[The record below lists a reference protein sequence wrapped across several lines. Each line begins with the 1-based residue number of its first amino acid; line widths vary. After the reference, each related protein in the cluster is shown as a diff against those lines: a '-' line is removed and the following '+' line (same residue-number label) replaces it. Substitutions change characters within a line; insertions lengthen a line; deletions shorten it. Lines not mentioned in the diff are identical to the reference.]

1 VWRVLRELSYML
13 TYSKKLE
20 DYSTLARTLAASTII
35 ALLLITRFLSRNILT
50 EIVRLTLIFSF
61 ELCLASHMRG
71 IRGVLAGLKLIVVFA
86 ITGTLVFYMS
96 YLFGWLAPNPVQIV
110 PGALRLVVLF
120 LGFSL
125 PFQLISLRELRSLMS
140 KLSLDRQALALSMML
155 LQIPTTLYC
164 LSEAA
169 TTIKLKYKGKKP
181 YKIAVPL
188 TLLSFLTSRGLAES
202 YSIYG
207 PPTMDAKLTMYKR
220 KDVYLYSL
228 LATLV
233 FGVAL
238 VNVLPL

>member
-1 VWRVLRELSYML
+1 VLRELSYMF
-13 TYSKKLE
+13 TYSRKLE
-20 DYSTLARTLAASTII
+20 DYSTLARTLAAFTII
-35 ALLLITRFLSRNILT
+35 ALLLITRFLSRDILT
-50 EIVRLTLIFSF
+50 EIMRLTLIFSF
-61 ELCLASHMRG
+61 ELCLASHIRG
-71 IRGVLAGLKLIVVFA
+71 MRGVLAGLKLILVFA
-86 ITGTLVFYMS
+86 IIGTLVFYVS
-96 YLFGWLAPNPVQIV
+96 CLFGWLAPNPAQIV

-125 PFQLISLRELRSLMS
+125 SFQLISLREWRSLMS
-140 KLSLDRQALALSMML
+140 KLGLEEQALALSMML
-155 LQIPTTLYC
+155 SQMPTTLYD

-169 TTIKLKYKGKKP
+169 TTIRLKYKGKKP

-188 TLLSFLTSRGLAES
+188 TLLSFLISRSLTES

-220 KDVYLYSL
+220 KDIYLYSL